1 MTRTTTSN
9 EAAKAST
16 RRTRRPQ
23 EENAML
29 WPMAGFAMTNGQGL
43 PPSPALD
50 GLRRFS
56 EFNLEMARFMAERTR
71 KNMGTMA
78 AFAACRSP
86 QEMMTVWRDATL
98 EAVEDY
104 MTETGRLI
112 DAPRD
117 THN

>member
-1 MTRTTTSN
+1 
-9 EAAKAST
+9 
-16 RRTRRPQ
+16 
-23 EENAML
+23 ML